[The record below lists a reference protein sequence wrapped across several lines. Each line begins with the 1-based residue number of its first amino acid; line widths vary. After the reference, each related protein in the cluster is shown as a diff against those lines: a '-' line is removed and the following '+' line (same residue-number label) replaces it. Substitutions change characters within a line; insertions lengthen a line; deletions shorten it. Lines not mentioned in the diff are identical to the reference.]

1 MPLRP
6 LSRALGA
13 GLALLAL
20 SGGLPDPARAHEG
33 AAAGEAIVWP
43 GSSARTPAERSL
55 AALQAEVILSAKPES
70 HQRAVAKA
78 WSSPESAFSDLDLHP
93 SVVIG
98 TALFALVYAL
108 GIGPWRRR
116 YALGPPATRVQ
127 IVWFAAS
134 CLLLLVALNGPLHHL
149 SDYYLLSAHMFQ
161 HILLALIYAPM
172 LLAGIPGW
180 LLSPILRVPALLRL
194 GRVLTKPLVAYL
206 LFNAILV
213 GWHLP
218 PAYEL
223 ALRNHNWHIVQH
235 LMFLVSAV
243 ILWWPIVGPAPELPR
258 LSYLWQIGYLFV
270 LQIPMFSLGALIALA
285 EHPLYPFY
293 SAAPRVV
300 PWLSWLTDQ
309 QYAGL
314 LMWLPGHLILWLP
327 MGILFFRWFASERD
341 DASGLEPVE
350 RAAR

>member
-1 MPLRP
+1 MRP
-6 LSRALGA
+6 PSKALGA
-13 GLALLAL
+13 ALALLVL
-20 SGGLPDPARAHEG
+20 CGVWPELARSHEG
-33 AAAGEAIVWP
+33 TVGEAIVLP
-43 GSSARTPAERSL
+43 GSEARTPEERSL
-55 AALQAEVILSAKPES
+55 SAQQAAVILAARPAD
-70 HQRAVAKA
+70 HQRAIAEA
-78 WSSPESAFSDLDLHP
+78 WANPQFAFSDLDLHP

-108 GIGPWRRR
+108 GVGPLRRR
-116 YALGPPATRVQ
+116 YALGPPATNAQ
-127 IVWFAAS
+127 LAWFGAS
-134 CLLLLVALNGPLHHL
+134 CVLLLVALNGPLHHL

-161 HILLALIYAPM
+161 HILLALIYPPM

-180 LLSPILRVPALLRL
+180 LLSPLLRVPWLLRL
-194 GRVLTKPLVAYL
+194 GRILTTPLVAYL
-206 LFNAILV
+206 LFTAILI

-223 ALRNHNWHIVQH
+223 ALRNHNWHIAQH

-243 ILWWPIVGPAPELPR
+243 ILWWPIVGPASELPR

-270 LQIPMFSLGALIALA
+270 LQIPMFSLGAMIALA

-293 SAAPRVV
+293 SVAPRVV
-300 PWLSWLTDQ
+300 PGLSFLTDQ
-309 QYAGL
+309 EYAGL

-341 DASGLEPVE
+341 DATGLDPAP
-350 RAAR
+350 RGAR